1 MTSVSHKSRRA
12 GLTLIELIAVLAIL
26 IALAGLLLPRLNDYL
41 GAAHGASS
49 ATNISEAM
57 KFTETFK
64 ARKSR
69 YPNAWDGLV
78 QTGGTSTVYVRL
90 PIAGQSYIGVGPYT
104 AGEVASLASS
114 GVTQVWEH
122 LATVPTGTSATEGYA
137 AAAPVTIGT
146 SAGRVTLTAA
156 KVSDAL
162 GFQVVNKANAKFGFT
177 TNPGD
182 HTTFVV
188 YGLGSGNELIGDT
201 MADAPLHYD
210 DKNGD
215 PTATYQRFLAVFAV
229 DNTGA
234 EAAYLVGF
242 IGPDGESIRDH
253 LKDFSK

>member
-162 GFQVVNKANAKFGFT
+162 GFQVVNKANA
-177 TNPGD
+177 
-182 HTTFVV
+182 VV